1 MGIEE
6 IKQIIKNHISELMDI
21 DVDKIFDTDLLIE
34 DLGADSIVIVQLYVS
49 CQEDFGVTISEEL
62 DLSVEHS
69 VEQIAEVILE
79 KMNKKEE
86 A

>member
-49 CQEDFGVTISEEL
+49 CQ
-62 DLSVEHS
+62 
-69 VEQIAEVILE
+69 
-79 KMNKKEE
+79 
-86 A
+86 

>member
-6 IKQIIKNHISELMDI
+6 IRQIIKNHISELMDI
-21 DVDKIFDTDLLIE
+21 DVDKISDTDLLIE